1 MLLIKVISF
10 TMEVL
15 LKTNNMKISEVIKR
29 LQEIQE
35 KHGDLF
41 VRVAVGEYD
50 IPLKRMDFNVYGD
63 SLYIE

>member
-1 MLLIKVISF
+1 
-10 TMEVL
+10 
-15 LKTNNMKISEVIKR
+15 MKISELIER
-29 LQEIQE
+29 LQELQE